1 MINVNTCS
9 VKFIPNSRCWTK
21 QDDHQDELMNYF
33 ITTTG
38 EQDLLISPNIYL
50 HIQKGDT
57 PNTKDHVLAHQFIGI
72 LHYKITLYS
81 YKLTLKQLKAIVT
94 EWAVTYRNYI
104 KNKNKGNFYHFTYIQ
119 MFTPLS
125 QKPRVEFNRHLFS
138 TSKSFDNLFFEGK
151 QALID
156 RVNFFLDNPSFYQQ
170 RGIAHSLGLLFY
182 EAPGCGKTSMI
193 KAIASYAKRRLVEIP
208 LSRIRTCDELR
219 QAFFLDSYDKSDL
232 DFNNKIIVFEDID
245 CMSHII
251 RKRSTT
257 VISDPVISAEGD
269 DDVVIHLE
277 QIDIDARKKKM
288 SKRSLHTILGDDK
301 NVPKD
306 PLTLSFLLNL
316 IDGII
321 EQPSRMLIMTT
332 NHPEQIDPA
341 LLRPGR
347 INIKQE
353 FKRCPKPI
361 IKDIIEFFFNQEKS
375 QLDVSQLHDYTYSPA
390 DVVSA
395 CMSASNGKSTVQLLA
410 EQALSNVVVE
420 AEKTLACNE
429 Q

>member
-1 MINVNTCS
+1 MSSIIRRRLIARYSINIIANPNYSFDTRMQVPEEYLGLLHHLHMINVNTCS

-81 YKLTLKQLKAIVT
+81 YKLTLKQLKAVVT
-94 EWAVTYRNYI
+94 EWVVTYRNYI
-104 KNKNKGNFYHFTYIQ
+104 KNKNK
-119 MFTPLS
+119 
-125 QKPRVEFNRHLFS
+125 
-138 TSKSFDNLFFEGK
+138 
-151 QALID
+151 
-156 RVNFFLDNPSFYQQ
+156 
-170 RGIAHSLGLLFY
+170 
-182 EAPGCGKTSMI
+182 
-193 KAIASYAKRRLVEIP
+193 
-208 LSRIRTCDELR
+208 
-219 QAFFLDSYDKSDL
+219 
-232 DFNNKIIVFEDID
+232 
-245 CMSHII
+245 
-251 RKRSTT
+251 
-257 VISDPVISAEGD
+257 
-269 DDVVIHLE
+269 
-277 QIDIDARKKKM
+277 
-288 SKRSLHTILGDDK
+288 GDDK

-321 EQPSRMLIMTT
+321 EQPSRILIMTT

>member
-1 MINVNTCS
+1 
-9 VKFIPNSRCWTK
+9 
-21 QDDHQDELMNYF
+21 
-33 ITTTG
+33 
-38 EQDLLISPNIYL
+38 
-50 HIQKGDT
+50 
-57 PNTKDHVLAHQFIGI
+57 
-72 LHYKITLYS
+72 
-81 YKLTLKQLKAIVT
+81 
-94 EWAVTYRNYI
+94 
-104 KNKNKGNFYHFTYIQ
+104 
-119 MFTPLS
+119 
-125 QKPRVEFNRHLFS
+125 
-138 TSKSFDNLFFEGK
+138 
-151 QALID
+151 
-156 RVNFFLDNPSFYQQ
+156 
-170 RGIAHSLGLLFY
+170 
-182 EAPGCGKTSMI
+182 MI

-232 DFNNKIIVFEDID
+232 DFNNKIVVFEDID

-321 EQPSRMLIMTT
+321 EQPSRILIMTT